1 MKRTIAKRKA
11 TTAKHQ
17 RVSTVSSPPE
27 AVLPQPAVAQPELP
41 QARLARTEGLPP
53 KGIQE
58 ISHVVLQQIIHPTTL
73 AKIAK
78 YRSIGAAEQVID
90 LCLKKAGSEKN
101 LEQII
106 TQLASPNFREIY
118 IHLDRKVQADIE
130 ILITPP
136 SLLNTPIR
144 NQKIESEIWQNRALI
159 HKLKTE
165 TVQAGKARTRRTWKE
180 VTTALHEANVLK
192 DKTQEQIYW
201 SLKDK
206 RQNPKLADPDKKLL
220 DELFGHNQR
229 GKIKQQVDQNA
240 EVIRLARTTLSWEET
255 HLMLQDFFNW
265 TGTLKQLMGGF
276 ARIRLEQ
283 EKNKAQA
290 KSENQPDNQD
300 KEAAPEKAPRQLA
313 NASA

>member
-1 MKRTIAKRKA
+1 LAQGI
-11 TTAKHQ
+11 
-17 RVSTVSSPPE
+17 PP
-27 AVLPQPAVAQPELP
+27 Q
-41 QARLARTEGLPP
+41 
-53 KGIQE
+53 GIQE
-58 ISHVVLQQIIHPTTL
+58 IARLILQQIIHPTTL

-90 LCLKKAGSEKN
+90 LCLKKAGSEKT

-106 TQLASPNFREIY
+106 TQLATPNFREIY
-118 IHLDRKVQADIE
+118 IHLDKTVQADIE
-130 ILITPP
+130 ILISPP

-144 NQKIESEIWQNRALI
+144 NQKIDSEIWQNRALI

-165 TVQAGKARTRRTWKE
+165 AVQAGKARTRRTWKE
-180 VTTALHEANVLK
+180 VTTALHEANILN

-206 RQNPKLADPDKKLL
+206 RKNPKLSDSDKKLL
-220 DELFGHNQR
+220 DELFGNNQR
-229 GKIKQQVDQNA
+229 GKIKEQVEQNA

-276 ARIRLEQ
+276 ARTRLEN
-283 EKNKAQA
+283 EKNNAQA
-290 KSENQPDNQD
+290 KSENHPDNED
-300 KEAAPEKAPRQLA
+300 KKAAPAKAK
-313 NASA
+313 ASA